1 MTREEQ
7 IDEIV
12 KHLAGL
18 YEHAENRDYRY
29 SISALLRMAIA
40 WADENPVEK
49 NDGILVMRCTNLI
62 KEQIEEF
69 QKHKGIL
76 TICKPT
82 KQDCITEFLQRTEC
96 LSCSLFTNCKKRW
109 DKNCE
114 DYKPEEIIKI
124 QDL

>member
-29 SISALLRMAIA
+29 DIKALLRMAIA

-49 NDGILVMRCTNLI
+49 NDGILVMRCTNLT

-69 QKHKGIL
+69 EKHKGIL
-76 TICKPT
+76 MIVK
-82 KQDCITEFLQRTEC
+82 
-96 LSCSLFTNCKKRW
+96 
-109 DKNCE
+109 
-114 DYKPEEIIKI
+114 
-124 QDL
+124 